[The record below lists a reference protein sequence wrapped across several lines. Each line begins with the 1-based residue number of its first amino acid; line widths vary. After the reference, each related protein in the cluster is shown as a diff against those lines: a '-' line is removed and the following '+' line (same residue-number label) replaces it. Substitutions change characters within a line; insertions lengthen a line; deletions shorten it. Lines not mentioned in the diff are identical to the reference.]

1 MRGIQ
6 VGTNFENELILL
18 VNYFMFIIIY
28 YFIYGFLMPCW
39 LQGIGIEIL
48 KKLQGCQS
56 WKPLV
61 WLRTPNIIS
70 FSKELKDNILT
81 HGWFIPLER
90 SVGNSATGD
99 GVLKRN
105 SLNRLKQ
112 HPQAKS
118 WGPLTLTENSWTNP
132 LHHCGLIKGKADF
145 QELREEDLE
154 VRGDHKLNVPWQGGV
169 LREVSSLS
177 SEQWPDAKTSLANNI
192 YRLLL

>member
-48 KKLQGCQS
+48 KKSQGCQS

-70 FSKELKDNILT
+70 LSKELKDNILI
-81 HGWFIPLER
+81 HGRFIPLER

-105 SLNRLKQ
+105 SLDRLKQ
-112 HPQAKS
+112 QPQAKS
-118 WGPLTLTENSWTNP
+118 WGPLTLHKKFLNKPTAP
-132 LHHCGLIKGKADF
+132 LWSDKGKGW
-145 QELREEDLE
+145 LPGTTWR
-154 VRGDHKLNVPWQGGV
+154 RSGGS
-169 LREVSSLS
+169 R
-177 SEQWPDAKTSLANNI
+177 WPQAQCSLA
-192 YRLLL
+192 RWCTAWSLQSLFRTVARC